1 MVEAV
6 NANLTPLHQ
15 YYQMRKDA
23 SGYEELHGYDTSIPL
38 VDNYN
43 LEFTYD
49 EACDI
54 IEKALAPLGEKYVND
69 FKDGI
74 ASRWVDA
81 FEDDN
86 KYTGGYQWGAY
97 GLHPYILMNYNNS
110 LDSAL
115 TLAHEMGHAMNSK
128 YSDAEQNYINA
139 SYPIFT
145 AEVASITNELLVMDY
160 LIKNAKDDKEK
171 LFLLNKQ
178 IENIR
183 GTMYVQVM
191 FSEFEKTI
199 HEMVE
204 AGEPVSKDTL
214 NNLWLELLKK
224 YFGEAYTMDE
234 MAKIGWSRIPHF
246 YMNFYVYKYATS
258 MAAAYQVVNDITSEK
273 EGSVEKYL
281 EFLAAGGSDY
291 PLDVLK
297 TTGVDMNSSE
307 PVDATLAY
315 FNDLVVEMD
324 GLLKKVNANKPV
336 VEPVKE
342 TVKPEEK
349 PATEPEKKPSKV
361 KTYIVKAND
370 VLWKIAEK
378 FGTTW
383 EKLAELNEL
392 KNPNK
397 LYEGMEL
404 VVPSN

>member
-1 MVEAV
+1 MLSAKEESILSSFSEVLGAPRSIFDKVMYGDYVKPVIKDADGNDIELSSGAYGHILDNSPDRDLRKRAYEARWKSYEGFNNVLSEIYITEVKSNVATAKVKGYDSAIDAALSSEFIPNSVYDQLVEAV

-160 LIKNAKDDKEK
+160 LIKKCK
-171 LFLLNKQ
+171 
-178 IENIR
+178 R
-183 GTMYVQVM
+183 
-191 FSEFEKTI
+191 
-199 HEMVE
+199 
-204 AGEPVSKDTL
+204 
-214 NNLWLELLKK
+214 
-224 YFGEAYTMDE
+224 
-234 MAKIGWSRIPHF
+234 
-246 YMNFYVYKYATS
+246 
-258 MAAAYQVVNDITSEK
+258 
-273 EGSVEKYL
+273 
-281 EFLAAGGSDY
+281 
-291 PLDVLK
+291 
-297 TTGVDMNSSE
+297 
-307 PVDATLAY
+307 
-315 FNDLVVEMD
+315 
-324 GLLKKVNANKPV
+324 
-336 VEPVKE
+336 
-342 TVKPEEK
+342 
-349 PATEPEKKPSKV
+349 
-361 KTYIVKAND
+361 
-370 VLWKIAEK
+370 
-378 FGTTW
+378 
-383 EKLAELNEL
+383 
-392 KNPNK
+392 
-397 LYEGMEL
+397 
-404 VVPSN
+404 